1 VAAGE
6 LITSS
11 PMEARDENDDT
22 ERATEAAHRTA
33 TAAQRVMALVALTA
47 LLASA
52 ALGTCRIL
60 NDSGGPAPVIP
71 RSEAVE
77 GALQPPAALASEP
90 PGPWVP
96 RRISPAAS

>member
-1 VAAGE
+1 
-6 LITSS
+6 
-11 PMEARDENDDT
+11 MEARDENDDT
-22 ERATEAAHRTA
+22 ERATEGVYSTA
-33 TAAQRVMALVALTA
+33 TTAQRVMALLALVA

-52 ALGTCRIL
+52 AWGTCRIL

-77 GALQPPAALASEP
+77 GALQLPAAVTSEP
-90 PGPWVP
+90 PGRWVP